1 MPSLLWKRLDFASL
15 IAYSPRPDDV
25 AGERRAEA
33 GLSRNLVLA
42 LKDGRL
48 FGAPPESVVARVVR
62 HLRSVPTSAQALSP
76 VLTGSATLVPVP
88 RSTLLTK
95 GALWV
100 PEQLAQE
107 MARFG
112 FGSSVATLLE
122 RTEPIPKAAT
132 SLSTERPTA
141 QMNYDTIRAS
151 RSVEAHTEF
160 LVVDDVVTAGA
171 TLLGS
176 ASRLAEAYPG
186 VPIRGFA
193 AARTVSVPQQFHR
206 AVDPVVGT
214 ISLRL
219 NGRTQRDP

>member
-1 MPSLLWKRLDFASL
+1 M
-15 IAYSPRPDDV
+15 
-25 AGERRAEA
+25 ERRSEA
-33 GLSRNLVLA
+33 KLSRNLVLA

-48 FGAPPESVVARVVR
+48 FGAPPESVVSRVVR
-62 HLRSVPTSAQALSP
+62 HLRSVPTSAHALSS

-88 RSTLLTK
+88 KSTLLTK

-112 FGSSVATLLE
+112 FGGSVATLLE
-122 RTEPIPKAAT
+122 RVEPIPKAAT

-141 QMNYDTIRAS
+141 QLNYDTLRVT
-151 RSVEAHTEF
+151 RSVEAHSEF
-160 LVVDDVVTAGA
+160 LLVDDVVTAGA

-176 ASRLAEAYPG
+176 ASRLAESYPD

-193 AARTVSVPQQFHR
+193 AARTVSVAERFHR
-206 AVDPVVGT
+206 AVEPVVGT
-214 ISLRL
+214 IVLRPT
-219 NGRTQRDP
+219 GRTQREP